1 MKNTLGR
8 QSLVG
13 FALALTVS
21 VAFSADIPP
30 VPADAAG
37 NGDFIH
43 DFAGMLSSQEMN
55 QIGEHQQV
63 AMEQHNTPIIVV
75 TIRRMADYN
84 HSGGIETFAKQW
96 FNAWKIGTLDRES
109 GANLGALLLVSAG
122 DRKARIELGADWG
135 RKQDA
140 YCLQVMNGRIV
151 PSFKQG
157 DFAGGIT
164 NGVISLKD
172 MAAIGPDGSP
182 PPIAQ
187 QSAPIG
193 QRFQRSL
200 RGRNGSSG
208 SGSLGAFGFLPIALI
223 VLMVV
228 GGIGLI
234 VAGIFVPEYRKW
246 LIGGG
251 LMMIAL
257 GVCFPIVAVLALGF
271 LGNRFGGSGGSSSGS
286 YSSGGYSGGGYSG
299 GYSGGGGA
307 SGSW

>member
-1 MKNTLGR
+1 MKNTLGW

-208 SGSLGAFGFLPIALI
+208 SGSLSAFGFLPIALI

-271 LGNRFGGSGGSSSGS
+271 LGNRFGGSGGSSSGG
-286 YSSGGYSGGGYSG
+286 YSGGYSGGGYSG

>member
-164 NGVISLKD
+164 NGVSSVKD
-172 MAAIGPDGSP
+172 MAAIGPEGSP

-208 SGSLGAFGFLPIALI
+208 S
-223 VLMVV
+223 
-228 GGIGLI
+228 
-234 VAGIFVPEYRKW
+234 
-246 LIGGG
+246 
-251 LMMIAL
+251 
-257 GVCFPIVAVLALGF
+257 
-271 LGNRFGGSGGSSSGS
+271 
-286 YSSGGYSGGGYSG
+286 
-299 GYSGGGGA
+299 
-307 SGSW
+307 

>member
-172 MAAIGPDGSP
+172 MAAAGPDGSP
-182 PPIAQ
+182 PSIAQ

-271 LGNRFGGSGGSSSGS
+271 LGTRFGGSGGSSSGG
-286 YSSGGYSGGGYSG
+286 YSGGYSGGGYSG

>member
-172 MAAIGPDGSP
+172 MAAAGPDGSP
-182 PPIAQ
+182 PSIAQ

-271 LGNRFGGSGGSSSGS
+271 LGNRFGGSGGSSSGG
-286 YSSGGYSGGGYSG
+286 YSGGYSGGGYSG

>member
-8 QSLVG
+8 QSIVG
-13 FALALTVS
+13 FVLALTVS
-21 VAFSADIPP
+21 VSLGADIPP
-30 VPADAAG
+30 VPADG
-37 NGDFIH
+37 SGSGDFIH
-43 DFAGMLSSQEMN
+43 DFAGMLSAQEMN

-84 HSGGIETFAKQW
+84 HSGDIETFAKQW
-96 FNAWKIGTLDRES
+96 FNAWNIGTLDRDS

-122 DRKARIELGADWG
+122 DRRARIELGADWG
-135 RKQDA
+135 RKKDD

-172 MAAIGPDGSP
+172 MAAAGPDGSP

-187 QSAPIG
+187 QSVPMG

-200 RGRNGSSG
+200 RGGNGSSG
-208 SGSLGAFGFLPIALI
+208 SGSVGAFGFLPIALI
-223 VLMVV
+223 ALMVL
-228 GGIGLI
+228 GGMGLI

-251 LMMIAL
+251 LLMIAL
-257 GVCFPIVAVLALGF
+257 GICFPIVVVLVLGF
-271 LGNRFGGSGGSSSGS
+271 LGVRFGGGGGNSSGS

>member
-8 QSLVG
+8 QLILV

-21 VAFSADIPP
+21 MSLRADIPP
-30 VPADAAG
+30 VPADVAG

-55 QIGEHQQV
+55 QIREHQQV

-84 HSGGIETFAKQW
+84 DSGDIDTFAKQW
-96 FNAWKIGTLDRES
+96 FNAWKIGTLGRDS

-135 RKQDA
+135 RKRDD

-172 MAAIGPDGSP
+172 MAAAGPVASP

-200 RGRNGSSG
+200 RGGNHSSG
-208 SGSLGAFGFLPIALI
+208 SGALAAFGFLPILLI
-223 VLMVV
+223 VLMVL

-251 LMMIAL
+251 LLMICL
-257 GVCFPIVAVLALGF
+257 GVCFPIVIFLVMGF
-271 LGNRFGGSGGSSSGS
+271 LGVRFGGSGGSSSGS

>member
-8 QSLVG
+8 QSLVS

-30 VPADAAG
+30 EPADAAG

-271 LGNRFGGSGGSSSGS
+271 LGNRFGGSGGSS
-286 YSSGGYSGGGYSG
+286 YGGY
-299 GYSGGGGA
+299 
-307 SGSW
+307 

>member
-1 MKNTLGR
+1 MKNTLGW

-13 FALALTVS
+13 FALVLTVS

-84 HSGGIETFAKQW
+84 HSGDIETFAKQW
-96 FNAWKIGTLDRES
+96 FIAWKIGTLDRDS
-109 GANLGALLLVSAG
+109 GANLGVLLLVSAG

-172 MAAIGPDGSP
+172 MAAVGPDGSP
-182 PPIAQ
+182 PPITQ

-271 LGNRFGGSGGSSSGS
+271 LGNRFGGSGGSSSGG
-286 YSSGGYSGGGYSG
+286 YSGGYSGGGYSG